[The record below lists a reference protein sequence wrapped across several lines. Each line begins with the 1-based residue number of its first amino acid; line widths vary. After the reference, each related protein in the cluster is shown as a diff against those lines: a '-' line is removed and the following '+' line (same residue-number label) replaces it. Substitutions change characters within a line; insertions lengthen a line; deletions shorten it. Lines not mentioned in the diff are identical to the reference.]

1 MFGFRNGRNSFTF
14 ALVQT
19 VGCSLPDEYFLNVI
33 IRINALI
40 HIANS
45 ELSAFVT
52 VTSKRHRLLQV
63 IGKGFYAAS
72 ISIFRNIM
80 HLVMFAIGAAN
91 IALIEAFAIWD
102 KMDYFWLAFV
112 IDMILC
118 SLLMYGVAKWHYN
131 RFNKKMMA
139 EKKTTNC

>member
-1 MFGFRNGRNSFTF
+1 VPVYIPFFIKVKQEIYPPGYAMCFGGLFMFGFRNGRNSFTF

-63 IGKGFYAAS
+63 IGKGGMT
-72 ISIFRNIM
+72 I
-80 HLVMFAIGAAN
+80 
-91 IALIEAFAIWD
+91 
-102 KMDYFWLAFV
+102 
-112 IDMILC
+112 
-118 SLLMYGVAKWHYN
+118 
-131 RFNKKMMA
+131 
-139 EKKTTNC
+139 